1 MDSSTYKAPNAVGKK
16 DAGTVEDVSRDLNA
30 IKAAL
35 ADIEDAE
42 AICSRLPGA
51 TYSVIKHLLQNHLLS
66 AKVHLMQMNLLTLDQ
81 GNIVNDTGTIASDST
96 TRVKQSAYSLRAII
110 LRQTMMKGVNLPPP
124 KRLWPSHRHPCL
136 HRLLQPSS

>member
-42 AICSRLPGA
+42 ATVLVFQVQHI
-51 TYSVIKHLLQNHLLS
+51 Q
-66 AKVHLMQMNLLTLDQ
+66 
-81 GNIVNDTGTIASDST
+81 
-96 TRVKQSAYSLRAII
+96 
-110 LRQTMMKGVNLPPP
+110 
-124 KRLWPSHRHPCL
+124 
-136 HRLLQPSS
+136 